1 MTLKEGKISVN
12 DRMALTRYVNGRTVM
27 PNLKQPFQE
36 SDPLSSHQTT
46 VNRPTQESESRHI
59 PPHPFMRVAAQKTHQ
74 STQVPQS
81 ANQLDTQSAAQ
92 FTQSASKMT
101 NTTTPLTDQSG
112 GHDLL
117 PRKESSASTDQ
128 AQMSKSPFSSP
139 QGSRGKCEHQR
150 QQQLLPNQLFEKS
163 EIMDVFLSNVGQY
176 LCDIGVQRF

>member
-1 MTLKEGKISVN
+1 
-12 DRMALTRYVNGRTVM
+12 M
-27 PNLKQPFQE
+27 PNLKQPVQE
-36 SDPLSSHQTT
+36 SNPLSSHQTT
-46 VNRPTQESESRHI
+46 VTRPKQESESHHI

-81 ANQLDTQSAAQ
+81 DAQ
-92 FTQSASKMT
+92 YTQSASKMT

-112 GHDLL
+112 SHDPL

-128 AQMSKSPFSSP
+128 AQMSKSPFPLP
-139 QGSRGKCEHQR
+139 QESRGKCEQQH

-176 LCDIGVQRF
+176 LFDIGVQRF

>member
-1 MTLKEGKISVN
+1 
-12 DRMALTRYVNGRTVM
+12 MALTRYVNGRTVI

-46 VNRPTQESESRHI
+46 VTRPTQKSESRHI

-101 NTTTPLTDQSG
+101 NTTIPLPDQSG
-112 GHDLL
+112 SHELL
-117 PRKESSASTDQ
+117 P
-128 AQMSKSPFSSP
+128 
-139 QGSRGKCEHQR
+139 KCERQR

>member
-1 MTLKEGKISVN
+1 MN

-74 STQVPQS
+74 STQVAQS

-101 NTTTPLTDQSG
+101 NTTIPLPDQSG
-112 GHDLL
+112 SHELL
-117 PRKESSASTDQ
+117 P
-128 AQMSKSPFSSP
+128 
-139 QGSRGKCEHQR
+139 KCERQR

-163 EIMDVFLSNVGQY
+163 EIMDVFLSNVCQY

>member
-1 MTLKEGKISVN
+1 
-12 DRMALTRYVNGRTVM
+12 M

-46 VNRPTQESESRHI
+46 VTRPTQESESRHI

-81 ANQLDTQSAAQ
+81 DALATQSAAQ

-112 GHDLL
+112 SHELL
-117 PRKESSASTDQ
+117 PRKELSASTDQ
-128 AQMSKSPFSSP
+128 AQMSKSPFPSP
-139 QGSRGKCEHQR
+139 QGSRGKCERQR

-176 LCDIGVQRF
+176 LCDIGVQRFWKLIVLVYYLEW